1 MMPSAHDIFLNVIAN
16 IFASLILL
24 AVGFFV
30 GRWSNYT
37 ARAFK
42 RIFGRRAGKTGDLL
56 IVLDTIQD
64 TRVLPSEEQQKL
76 GIQSTAGVPV
86 LQRFFKVFPDGHI
99 TAISGPTGSLLPEC
113 SAKGASYLLDALRGV
128 RGISARSIADKEASV
143 QWNNTFITLGSS
155 YSNIKTDDIKHL
167 PENPW
172 LENDAGKF
180 TFKDGTTAQA
190 EQRYDK
196 GLVMKL
202 DNPHVN
208 GHALIV
214 CEGLG
219 EWGTSA
225 SAWFL
230 AYNWKI
236 LSKRFGKN
244 PFLICLSV
252 TKGTDESAREITAFG
267 TERWI
272 WRMMRRLK
280 LFGW

>member
-1 MMPSAHDIFLNVIAN
+1 MMPSAGDIFLNVIAN

-24 AVGFFV
+24 AVGFFA
-30 GRWSNYT
+30 GRWSDYT
-37 ARAFK
+37 SQARAFK

-56 IVLDTIQD
+56 ISVDTIQD
-64 TRVLPSEEQQKL
+64 TRVLPPEDQHKL
-76 GIQSTAGVPV
+76 GISNPSGSVASH
-86 LQRFFKVFPDGHI
+86 RFFKVFPDGHI
-99 TAISGPTGSLLPEC
+99 TAISGPARSLLPEC
-113 SAKGASYLLDALRGV
+113 SARGASYLLDALRGV
-128 RGISARSIADKEASV
+128 RGISAKTIADKVASS
-143 QWNNTFITLGSS
+143 QWSSTFITLGSS

-172 LENDAGKF
+172 LENDAGEFK
-180 TFKDGTTAQA
+180 FKDGTVIQG

-202 DNPHVN
+202 DNPHLN

-230 AYNWKI
+230 AYNWRT

-252 TKGTDESAREITAFG
+252 TRGTDESAREIMAFG
-267 TERWI
+267 VERWI
-272 WRMMRRLK
+272 WRMMKRLK
-280 LFGW
+280 FL